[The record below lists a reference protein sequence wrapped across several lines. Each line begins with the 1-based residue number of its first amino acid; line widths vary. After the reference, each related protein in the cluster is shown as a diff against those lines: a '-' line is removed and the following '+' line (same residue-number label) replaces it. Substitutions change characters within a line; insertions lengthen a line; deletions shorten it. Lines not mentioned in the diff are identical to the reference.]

1 VSGWPGKY
9 VIGLTGNIATGKSAV
24 RKMLEYLGAYS
35 LDADALSHRA
45 IAKGAPGYQKVIDTF
60 GKWILDE
67 HGEIDRNRLG
77 RLVFNDPVAL
87 QQLEAIVHPLVEHD
101 IDLMIQG
108 ASQRVIVMEAIKL
121 LESKLVG
128 ACDTVWTTY
137 APKSVQKARLMQ
149 KRDMSAQEALQRIN
163 AQPPQKVKTAAANL
177 VIKNSGSFED
187 TWDQVVAA
195 WEEIPTVAGTKP
207 VVMQKPA
214 AGKLSVQ
221 RGRPGDSAKIAAFMT
236 RLGKGTNPPSRDD
249 IRAAF
254 GEKTFQLLMVDK
266 QLAGLVGWQ
275 MENLVA
281 RITDLY
287 IDSGIPVEKAL
298 KDLVGAV
305 ERALQDLNCEALLFF
320 LPTKAAGQESVWQ
333 DLGYSRRTL
342 QTLEIQAWRDAAI
355 EWQPSD
361 TILLFKQLRP
371 DSLLRPI

>member
-1 VSGWPGKY
+1 
-9 VIGLTGNIATGKSAV
+9 
-24 RKMLEYLGAYS
+24 
-35 LDADALSHRA
+35 
-45 IAKGAPGYQKVIDTF
+45 
-60 GKWILDE
+60 
-67 HGEIDRNRLG
+67 
-77 RLVFNDPVAL
+77 
-87 QQLEAIVHPLVEHD
+87 
-101 IDLMIQG
+101 
-108 ASQRVIVMEAIKL
+108 
-121 LESKLVG
+121 
-128 ACDTVWTTY
+128 
-137 APKSVQKARLMQ
+137 
-149 KRDMSAQEALQRIN
+149 
-163 AQPPQKVKTAAANL
+163 
-177 VIKNSGSFED
+177 
-187 TWDQVVAA
+187 
-195 WEEIPTVAGTKP
+195 
-207 VVMQKPA
+207 MQKPA

-254 GEKTFQLLMVDK
+254 GEKTFQLLMADK

-305 ERALQDLNCEALLFF
+305 ERASQDLNCEALLFF
-320 LPTKAAGQESVWQ
+320 LPTQAAGQESVWQ